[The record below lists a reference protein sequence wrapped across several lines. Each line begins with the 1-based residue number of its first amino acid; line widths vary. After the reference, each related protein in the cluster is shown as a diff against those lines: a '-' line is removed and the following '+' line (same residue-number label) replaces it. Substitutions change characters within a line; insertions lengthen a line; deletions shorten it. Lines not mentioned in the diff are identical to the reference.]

1 MIDDH
6 LADDAHPSKSQRK
19 RDMGELRKLA
29 TKLAEL
35 NQEQI
40 NQIND
45 AVIKESV
52 KATRKIT
59 KGNARKR
66 QIQYTAKLL
75 SKIDITDIR
84 QLVDTLEAGS
94 TFYTQKFHRLEIWR
108 ERLIQSDDTVLKE
121 IFLEYPDCDRQQL
134 RQLARTAIKERASD
148 GQGAH
153 FRKLFQFL
161 KQLP

>member
-1 MIDDH
+1 MMDDH
-6 LADDAHPSKSQRK
+6 LTDDAHPSKSQRK
-19 RDMGELRKLA
+19 RDMDELRKLA
-29 TKLAEL
+29 NRLAEL

-45 AVIKESV
+45 VVIKESV
-52 KATRKIT
+52 EATRKIT

-75 SKIDITDIR
+75 SKIDTTDIR
-84 QLVDTLEAGS
+84 QLVDTLDAS
-94 TFYTQKFHRLEIWR
+94 SALYVQKFHSLESWR
-108 ERLIQSDDTVLKE
+108 ERLIQSDDTVLNE
-121 IFLEYPDCDRQQL
+121 IFLEHPDCDRQQL
-134 RQLARTAIKERASD
+134 RQLTRTAIKERAID
-148 GQGAH
+148 DQGLH

>member
-1 MIDDH
+1 
-6 LADDAHPSKSQRK
+6 
-19 RDMGELRKLA
+19 MGELRKLA
-29 TKLAEL
+29 TRLAEL

-52 KATRKIT
+52 EATRKIT

-75 SKIDITDIR
+75 SKIDTTDIR
-84 QLVDTLEAGS
+84 QLVDTLDAS
-94 TFYTQKFHRLEIWR
+94 SALYVQKFHSLESWR
-108 ERLIQSDDTVLKE
+108 ERLIQSDDAVLNE
-121 IFLEYPDCDRQQL
+121 IFLEHPDCDRQQL
-134 RQLARTAIKERASD
+134 RQLTRTAIKERASD
-148 GQGAH
+148 GKGAH

-161 KQLP
+161 KQLS